1 MMESV
6 NKLVICGVPRADVQ
20 CPYCG
25 KTLHQTVYK
34 GSILTVYTPYF
45 EECDCPEAKK
55 HRRETAAAKDDQEK
69 KEAARRC
76 REKVGQLITDLRI
89 PELYA
94 DCTLDNYQVP
104 PGDKK
109 ALAIAVNYVKK
120 FGELRQKGMG
130 LYISGAN
137 GLGKTHLAY
146 GIARGVA
153 EQEHTVICK
162 TAVDIMMD
170 FRSVMDGELNDT
182 EYEIMQTYIGCD
194 LLIID
199 DLGKQQITDWSL
211 AQLFGI
217 IDARYRRKRPV
228 IVTTNYA
235 DTKLIARLALR
246 SDSETAASIV
256 SRLHGMAYDMPM
268 TGRDYRS
275 Q

>member
-6 NKLVICGVPRADVQ
+6 NKLVVCGIPRAGIQ

-25 KTLHQTVYK
+25 KTLRQTVYK
-34 GSILTVYTPYF
+34 GSMLTVYTPYF
-45 EECDCPEAKK
+45 EECDCPEAKRK
-55 HRRETAAAKDDQEK
+55 RQETTAAKADQDK
-69 KEAARRC
+69 KEAARRH
-76 REKVGQLITDLRI
+76 RKKADQLIAAIGI

-109 ALAIAVNYVKK
+109 ALAVARNYVKK

-146 GIARGVA
+146 GIARGIA

-182 EYEIMQTYIGCD
+182 EYEIMRTYAGCD

-217 IDARYRRKRPV
+217 IDARYRRRRPV

-235 DTKLIARLALR
+235 DTRLIARLALR
-246 SDSETAASIV
+246 SDSETASSIV
-256 SRLHGMAYDMPM
+256 SRLHGMAYDVPM
-268 TGRDYRS
+268 AGRDYRS
-275 Q
+275 R

>member
-1 MMESV
+1 MESV
-6 NKLVICGVPRADVQ
+6 NKLVICGVPRADLQ

-45 EECDCPEAKK
+45 EECDCVGAAQHRAEMAADKVK
-55 HRRETAAAKDDQEK
+55 MERLIAENTHRRKIEK
-69 KEAARRC
+69 LFA
-76 REKVGQLITDLRI
+76 DLRI

-94 DCTLDNYQVP
+94 NCTLDNYNVP

-109 ALAIAVNYVKK
+109 ALVIAVNYVKK

-182 EYEIMQTYIGCD
+182 EYEIMRTYVDCD

-217 IDARYRRKRPV
+217 IDARYRRRRPV
-228 IVTTNYA
+228 IVTTNYP
-235 DTKLIARLALR
+235 DTRLVARLALR
-246 SDSETAASIV
+246 SDGETAASIV
-256 SRLHGMAYDMPM
+256 SRLHGIAYDMPM